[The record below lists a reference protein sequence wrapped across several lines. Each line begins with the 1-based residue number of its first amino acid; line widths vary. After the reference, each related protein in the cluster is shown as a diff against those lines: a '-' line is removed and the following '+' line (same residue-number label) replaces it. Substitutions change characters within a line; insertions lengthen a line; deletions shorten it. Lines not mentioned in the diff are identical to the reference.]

1 MKRLF
6 LVALMGLMTIGV
18 SAQRVTDKLDRGLV
32 AVPGASGGN
41 FVSWKIFGEEYYDVT
56 YNLYRDGV
64 LLAENLTTSNYQDAA
79 GSSASSVVKTMVRIL
94 VVNIPLFNH
103 NFLSVSHI
111 DSLSRIVDTAAL

>member
-1 MKRLF
+1 MAVV
-6 LVALMGLMTIGV
+6 LVTIGA
-18 SAQRVTDKLDRGLV
+18 SAQRTIDRLDRGVV
-32 AVPGASGGN
+32 AVKTAKGV
-41 FVSWKIFGEEYYDVT
+41 FVSWRIQSDEYYDVT